1 MSSAPA
7 GFEFGTFRL
16 DPDKG
21 VLWHDGALVPLTPK
35 VLALLQAL
43 VEARGDVVPKANLM
57 ARVWPDTVVG
67 DANLSVTVSALRR
80 GLGQHAGDPAW
91 VETVPRRGYRFTAPL
106 RAPAASPA
114 LVLAI
119 LPFRGIGPDAEDHLG
134 LGIADA
140 LIGALT
146 GVENVTVRPT
156 GAVAHFA
163 HQHVAP
169 LEAAEALG
177 ADAVLDGTVQ
187 RQDHRVRIAVQLI
200 PRRAGLPSWAEHFEA
215 EESDIFALHDRIAE
229 QVALALRAKLSRWR
243 DAGPRAMR
251 RPGFDAWETY
261 LRGRYLWARLDTDG
275 VTKALGCFGEAA
287 SREPTWAEP
296 RAGLAAVHVLLG
308 VGGIVPPRRAWRV
321 AGECA
326 REALERDAVLPE
338 AHLASAWVA
347 LYRDWAWTEVR
358 TGLDR
363 AAALGM
369 PDLHHWRALVLLLQ
383 GDMGSAADALARA
396 RETDPFSALS
406 LTLQALLHDVA
417 GEREQ
422 SLLVSRRAVEL
433 RGGHYLGHWRLGV
446 ALTRLG
452 RHDEAIA
459 SLTRAVELA
468 AGGTI
473 MLCELAWALAAAGR
487 RDDADALLLRLESAT
502 GKTYVSP
509 YERAK
514 ILVAL
519 GRREEALDK
528 LEQAAEDRDPWVTF
542 LGTDE
547 ALSSLRGEPR
557 YSALAQ
563 RLKAGAPPLSAS
575 A

>member
-1 MSSAPA
+1 MGRGRRPECGTFAEAFPKLLQRGEGLSSAPA

-200 PRRAGLPSWAEHFEA
+200 PRRAGLAVLGRA
-215 EESDIFALHDRIAE
+215 LRGRGGDIFALHDRIAE

-243 DAGPRAMR
+243 DAGPRATR
-251 RPGFDAWETY
+251 RPGFEAWDTY

-287 SREPTWAEP
+287 SREPSWAEP

-338 AHLASAWVA
+338 AHLASAWVPSIA
-347 LYRDWAWTEVR
+347 IGRGRRCGPVSIARRPWGCR
-358 TGLDR
+358 TSTIGAPSSSFSR
-363 AAALGM
+363 GTVGPAATPWRGHGRPTPSPRSPSPCRRSSTTWRGSASNRSRVAPRGGAAR
-369 PDLHHWRALVLLLQ
+369 RALP
-383 GDMGSAADALARA
+383 R
-396 RETDPFSALS
+396 
-406 LTLQALLHDVA
+406 
-417 GEREQ
+417 
-422 SLLVSRRAVEL
+422 
-433 RGGHYLGHWRLGV
+433 
-446 ALTRLG
+446 
-452 RHDEAIA
+452 
-459 SLTRAVELA
+459 
-468 AGGTI
+468 
-473 MLCELAWALAAAGR
+473 ALAARRGSRPPRASRRGDRFAHAGR
-487 RDDADALLLRLESAT
+487 RAGRGRHRHAL
-502 GKTYVSP
+502 
-509 YERAK
+509 
-514 ILVAL
+514 
-519 GRREEALDK
+519 
-528 LEQAAEDRDPWVTF
+528 
-542 LGTDE
+542 
-547 ALSSLRGEPR
+547 
-557 YSALAQ
+557 
-563 RLKAGAPPLSAS
+563 
-575 A
+575 